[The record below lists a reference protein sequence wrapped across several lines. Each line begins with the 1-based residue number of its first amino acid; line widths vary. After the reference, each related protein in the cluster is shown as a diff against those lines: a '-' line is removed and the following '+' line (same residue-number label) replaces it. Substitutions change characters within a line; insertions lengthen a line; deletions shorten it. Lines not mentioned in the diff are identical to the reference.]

1 MEKQDFLGAY
11 DELEL
16 IELGEEDAQGGT
28 TTPACVA
35 TSIAVSTAFCPT
47 TKCTSKC

>member
-1 MEKQDFLGAY
+1 MEQQDFLGAY

-16 IELGEEDAQGGT
+16 IELSEQEWHGGT
-28 TTPACVA
+28 GPVCVA
-35 TSIAVSTAFCPT
+35 ASVAASAAFCPT

>member
-1 MEKQDFLGAY
+1 MENQDLLGAY

-16 IELGEEDAQGGT
+16 IELGDEDAHGGT

-35 TSIAVSTAFCPT
+35 VSIAASAAFCPT

>member
-1 MEKQDFLGAY
+1 MEKQDFLGSY

-16 IELGEEDAQGGT
+16 IELGEDVAHGGT
-28 TTPACVA
+28 TSPVCIA
-35 TSIAVSTAFCPT
+35 TSVAVSTAFCPT